1 LRQEL
6 RLASGLFDFLTGTP
20 LDPASFFRDT
30 AEVVVPTSTELPPGV
45 LEETVARAALALVE
59 GTVAVVGVWGPRHC
73 GKEEFVAAV
82 ARTARLPLRRL
93 RTRDLAAPTLA
104 EADYAARS
112 AVQTAAAL
120 GALLWVET
128 DELDGPELAA
138 TGEALA
144 DAIASARV
152 PTILT
157 GRHPWRPRALI
168 EGCGFAEFELDAPDF
183 GARKIMWATA
193 LPGASEPQLVSL
205 ASRFRLSHTE
215 VQAAARVARTRAE
228 MSSNGHV
235 ITPLEEIDAAC
246 ATLTR
251 RRSDHFASAVRPR
264 RTPADLVLIPE
275 VHEQVIE
282 VARFF
287 RASAVVDEEWGFG
300 RMATGGGGLKAL
312 FTGGPGT
319 GKTLAAEVIAGLLG
333 LPLLKVD
340 LARVVSKW
348 VGETEK
354 NLDTVF
360 REAEESH
367 SVLFFD
373 EADSLF
379 GKRGE
384 VQRGTDR
391 YANLEVGFLLQ
402 RLEDYFGLVI
412 LASNLRDQM
421 DAAFTRRFHV
431 IVHFPPPRPQERGR
445 IWRIA
450 FPASAPLDPE
460 IDFERLQ
467 SLDLTGAGIVSSAR
481 TAAMLASDEGSA
493 LINMSHVVRAVARQ
507 FRREARILSPTSMGP
522 YASLLQDTR

>member
-1 LRQEL
+1 
-6 RLASGLFDFLTGTP
+6 
-20 LDPASFFRDT
+20 
-30 AEVVVPTSTELPPGV
+30 
-45 LEETVARAALALVE
+45 
-59 GTVAVVGVWGPRHC
+59 
-73 GKEEFVAAV
+73 
-82 ARTARLPLRRL
+82 
-93 RTRDLAAPTLA
+93 
-104 EADYAARS
+104 
-112 AVQTAAAL
+112 
-120 GALLWVET
+120 
-128 DELDGPELAA
+128 
-138 TGEALA
+138 
-144 DAIASARV
+144 
-152 PTILT
+152 
-157 GRHPWRPRALI
+157 
-168 EGCGFAEFELDAPDF
+168 
-183 GARKIMWATA
+183 
-193 LPGASEPQLVSL
+193 
-205 ASRFRLSHTE
+205 
-215 VQAAARVARTRAE
+215 
-228 MSSNGHV
+228 
-235 ITPLEEIDAAC
+235 
-246 ATLTR
+246 
-251 RRSDHFASAVRPR
+251 
-264 RTPADLVLIPE
+264 
-275 VHEQVIE
+275 
-282 VARFF
+282 
-287 RASAVVDEEWGFG
+287 
-300 RMATGGGGLKAL
+300 LKAL

-402 RLEDYFGLVI
+402 RLEEYFGLVI
-412 LASNLRDQM
+412 LASNLRDHM

-431 IVHFPPPRPQERGR
+431 IVHFPAPRPLERGR

-467 SLDLTGAGIVSSAR
+467 TLDLTGAGIVSSAR

-493 LINMSHVVRAVARQ
+493 TIRMTHIVRAVARQ